1 MAIIDLMGWLAD
13 NREELK
19 AEISNVRAWD
29 KKPSQWRTV
38 LHEFRI
44 TVRPNDASNIESAK
58 AVHVSIEQIEGNDAD
73 SYECPRDEVLSI
85 NARPPQK

>member
-1 MAIIDLMGWLAD
+1 MGWLAD
-13 NREELK
+13 NREEFK
-19 AEISNVRAWD
+19 AEIKGASVWD

-44 TVRPNDASNIESAK
+44 TVRPNDASKIESAK

-73 SYECPRDEVLSI
+73 SYECPRDEILSS
-85 NARPPQK
+85 NTLPSGR